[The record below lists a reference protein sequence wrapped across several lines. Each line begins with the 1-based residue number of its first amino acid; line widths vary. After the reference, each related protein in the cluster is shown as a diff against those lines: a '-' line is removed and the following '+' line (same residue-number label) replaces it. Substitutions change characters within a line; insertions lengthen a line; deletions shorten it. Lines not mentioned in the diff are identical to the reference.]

1 MYEIHHEL
9 PNFSPSALFAPTAS
23 PQPTR
28 EPPQHPTTH
37 PATKN
42 PPPKNSR
49 PQWGQPPTKIARGG
63 HQTPE
68 GPTSTGDPRP
78 ETPTRDLPQQNMNID
93 KIPSRPSRGLH
104 PHASLQNTHTPVRK
118 PDAGHATDFKWQEP
132 IILPMRYLRPKSE
145 VNTPCSIQLT
155 VKSRINQKIES
166 LRNDACVKYR

>member
-1 MYEIHHEL
+1 MRYITNCLIFLLVHYL
-9 PNFSPSALFAPTAS
+9 P
-23 PQPTR
+23 PQPAR
-28 EPPQHPTTH
+28 NRPGSPPSTPRPTPRQRT
-37 PATKN
+37 

-63 HQTPE
+63 RQTPE

-93 KIPSRPSRGLH
+93 KIPSRPSRGPH

-132 IILPMRYLRPKSE
+132 IIPPMRYLRPKSE

>member
-1 MYEIHHEL
+1 MRYITNCLIFLLVHYL
-9 PNFSPSALFAPTAS
+9 P
-23 PQPTR
+23 PQPAR
-28 EPPQHPTTH
+28 NRPGSPPSTPRPT
-37 PATKN
+37 PQQRN
-42 PPPKNSR
+42 PPENSR

-63 HQTPE
+63 RQTPE

-93 KIPSRPSRGLH
+93 KIPSRPSRGPH

-132 IILPMRYLRPKSE
+132 IIPPMRYLRPKSE
-145 VNTPCSIQLT
+145 VNTPCSIQPT

>member
-42 PPPKNSR
+42 PPPKNPR

-63 HQTPE
+63 RQTPKGLQAPE
-68 GPTSTGDPRP
+68 TRGPKPPREIYPSKIWTSTKSQAGHRAARIPMP
-78 ETPTRDLPQQNMNID
+78 AC
-93 KIPSRPSRGLH
+93 KI
-104 PHASLQNTHTPVRK
+104 HTPRSANQT
-118 PDAGHATDFKWQEP
+118 PATRP
-132 IILPMRYLRPKSE
+132 ISNGRSRLSSPWDTCSPNPKSIPH
-145 VNTPCSIQLT
+145 VAYS
-155 VKSRINQKIES
+155 S
-166 LRNDACVKYR
+166 L